1 MKVIITESQQESL
14 KNKLQQVVGKFG
26 MGKAIKSVGGLEN
39 LVKILYGGDYDLFV
53 NHVLEDM
60 ESNTHRSDQLPYHYY
75 LFDCNVSVMLDH
87 SSTPPV
93 FVYRPKCFENI
104 VEEKYDVDEVWVCDF
119 LWERYSDYVIDRY
132 QFDNRRR
139 NK

>member
-1 MKVIITESQQESL
+1 MKIIITESQQESL
-14 KNKLQQVVGKFG
+14 KNKLQQVVDKLGV
-26 MGKAIKSVGGLEN
+26 GKAIKSVGGYQN
-39 LVKILYGGDYDLFV
+39 LVKILYDGDYGVFV
-53 NHVLEDM
+53 NHVLSDL
-60 ESNTHRSDQLPYHYY
+60 ESNTHRGDELPYHYY
-75 LFDCNVSVMLDH
+75 LFGCNVSVMLDH
-87 SSTPPV
+87 SSSPPV
-93 FVYRPKCFENI
+93 FTYRPKCFENI